1 MATAPVIPPF
11 PESIE
16 DPKKLAALGHV
27 LGCTP
32 AMSREVLRGRGAEE
46 ALWERIEAL
55 ERMVSSLTTLVVS
68 KNT

>member
-1 MATAPVIPPF
+1 MATARVIQPI

-55 ERMVSSLTTLVVS
+55 ERLVNSLTILVVG
-68 KNT
+68 KKT